1 MFHTYFFI
9 LVHLQ
14 ASHFPQFSVRRH
26 PVHSPQRLED
36 FFSILGSQGASY
48 SYRCPPSFS
57 LYFLCFL
64 SSWSVLRG
72 LYRVIKVESSS
83 LQRCVKI
90 IILIFYLYY
99 FDQNFDKNVKKIAY
113 NTEKLFNMF
122 CIFFSYVYAIT
133 MVPFLACVT
142 SSETI

>member
-1 MFHTYFFI
+1 M

-14 ASHFPQFSVRRH
+14 ASHFPQFSERRH

-36 FFSILGSQGASY
+36 FFSTLGCSQGASY

-83 LQRCVKI
+83 LQRYIKKMI
-90 IILIFYLYY
+90 INYIYSLFLYY
-99 FDQNFDKNVKKIAY
+99 FDEKCQKTY
-113 NTEKLFNMF
+113 NTEKLLNMF
-122 CIFFSYVYAIT
+122 CIFFSYIYAIT
-133 MVPFLACVT
+133 MVPLLACVA
-142 SSETI
+142 SSEII